1 MGICCERKKTYSS
14 YKDITDDQILEKV
27 LKIQEGLNQIFPVL
41 SRKNFDTLD
50 QMKSIEKIF
59 NALISIR
66 TKIED
71 NCIDNSNTSS
81 QDDRDSIYNFISEID
96 YLISNKSKDINSFQ
110 EIYQDNME
118 IIEKFTST
126 FNEPRSHNIKELSS
140 ELEQEMLRAKLELE
154 KNKKKKKKAEKAK
167 K

>member
-1 MGICCERKKTYSS
+1 
-14 YKDITDDQILEKV
+14 
-27 LKIQEGLNQIFPVL
+27 
-41 SRKNFDTLD
+41 
-50 QMKSIEKIF
+50 MKSIEKIF

>member
-81 QDDRDSIYNFISEID
+81 QDDRD
-96 YLISNKSKDINSFQ
+96 
-110 EIYQDNME
+110 
-118 IIEKFTST
+118 
-126 FNEPRSHNIKELSS
+126 
-140 ELEQEMLRAKLELE
+140 
-154 KNKKKKKKAEKAK
+154 KALARC
-167 K
+167 